1 MKILILI
8 LFMLVG
14 VGCSSFHKDDVL
26 LQIGHY
32 KLTVA
37 DYEFIRNS
45 TKYQKRSNEQ
55 LQSDLL
61 EEGFMIAFAL
71 EHKYDT
77 IGILS
82 KQLDYATYYYV
93 SKVDGYVW
101 NREVK
106 PLLKVAENDIQNAY
120 HMRSHEYHLN
130 LMCFPDERSLR
141 KYYNSDCPLKS
152 EKNFFSLQRKIVS
165 DLHVKSSNESMRYPF
180 CSLGGCANDILDA
193 KIGDV
198 LGPLETL
205 NGYYIIHVEAIKK
218 VLLPSYEQEKNV
230 ISQELLR
237 NLAEKYIWES
247 QKEIISATKPK
258 MYEDVIDEVASTVD
272 VEGKKWPSVNRDMV
286 LMEYELNGTR
296 QYYTVADFIEFVHFQ
311 PVFFG
316 SLSTPDDIK
325 KMLKTNLINSYL
337 FAKAQQ
343 MDMERDEEYQ
353 QFKKRYQHSIFL
365 HHYKQENIYPNI
377 FLRDKEIRDFYQKHQ
392 SDLKCFESASIIEYC
407 FKDLNDALKGRMQ
420 ILSEPESLKDLKI
433 VSKKKNLFAKIE
445 KVHIEISK
453 SNYDK
458 RIIDLISHLNIGQ
471 VSAPLKIDDGYRI
484 IQLTSK
490 CGSIATPFKYV
501 KDEVKQR
508 LTFIKEQEIT
518 LQQLQKLKILYPIV
532 VNRMKEY
539 AERY

>member
-14 VGCSSFHKDDVL
+14 VGCSSFYKDDVL

-45 TKYQKRSNEQ
+45 TKYQRKSNEQ

-61 EEGFMIAFAL
+61 EEAFMIAFAL

-77 IGILS
+77 IAILS
-82 KQLDYATYYYV
+82 KQLDYAIYYYV

-101 NREVK
+101 NKEVK
-106 PLLKVAENDIQNAY
+106 PLLKVTDDDIQNAY
-120 HMRSHEYHLN
+120 HMRSHVYHLN
-130 LMCFPDERSLR
+130 IMCFPDERSLR

-152 EKNFFSLQRKIVS
+152 EKDFFSLQGKTVS
-165 DLHVKSSNESMRYPF
+165 DFHVKSSNESMRYPF
-180 CSLGGCANDILDA
+180 CSLGGYANNIFDA
-193 KIGDV
+193 KVGDV

-205 NGYYIIHVEAIKK
+205 NGYYVIHVEAIKE

-230 ISQELLR
+230 VSQELLR

-247 QKEIISATKPK
+247 QQEIISATKPK
-258 MYEDVIDEVASTVD
+258 MYEDVINEVASTVD
-272 VEGKKWPSVNRDMV
+272 VDGKKWPSVNRDMI
-286 LMEYELNGTR
+286 LMEYELNGTH
-296 QYYTVADFIEFVHFQ
+296 QYYTMADFIEFVHFQ
-311 PVFFG
+311 PVLFG
-316 SLSTPDDIK
+316 SLSNPDDIK
-325 KMLKTNLINSYL
+325 KMLKTNLINYYL

-343 MDMERDEEYQ
+343 MDMEWDEEYQ

-377 FLRDKEIRDFYQKHQ
+377 FLRDKDVWDFYQKHQ

-420 ILSEPESLKDLKI
+420 ILSEPERLKDIKNMR
-433 VSKKKNLFAKIE
+433 KKNDLFTKNE
-445 KVHIEISK
+445 KVHFEVSK

-471 VSAPLKIDDGYRI
+471 VSAPLKTDDGYRI

-490 CGSIATPFKYV
+490 RGSIATPFKYV
-501 KDEVKQR
+501 KDEIKQR
-508 LTFIKEQEIT
+508 LAFIKEQEIT
-518 LQQLQKLKILYPIV
+518 LQQLQKLQTIYPIV

-539 AERY
+539 GEKH

>member
-14 VGCSSFHKDDVL
+14 VGCSSFHKDDIL

-45 TKYQKRSNEQ
+45 TKYQNKSNEQ

-82 KQLDYATYYYV
+82 KQLEYATYYYV
-93 SKVDGYVW
+93 SKVDGYIW
-101 NREVK
+101 NKEVK

-120 HMRSHEYHLN
+120 RMRSHEYHLN

-152 EKNFFSLQRKIVS
+152 EKDFFSLQGKIVS
-165 DLHVKSSNESMRYPF
+165 DLHVKSSNEFMRYPF
-180 CSLGGCANDILDA
+180 CSLGGYANDIYDA

-198 LGPLETL
+198 LGPFETL
-205 NGYYIIHVEAIKK
+205 NGYYIIHVEAIEK

-247 QKEIISATKPK
+247 QQEIISATKPK
-258 MYEDVIDEVASTVD
+258 MNEDVIDEVASTVD
-272 VEGKKWPSVNRDMV
+272 VEGTKWPSVNRDMI
-286 LMEYELNGTR
+286 LMEYELNGTH

-377 FLRDKEIRDFYQKHQ
+377 FLPDKEIRDFYQKHQ
-392 SDLKCFESASIIEYC
+392 NDLKCFESASIIEYC
-407 FKDLNDALKGRMQ
+407 FKDFNDALKG
-420 ILSEPESLKDLKI
+420 LSLI
-433 VSKKKNLFAKIE
+433 
-445 KVHIEISK
+445 HI
-453 SNYDK
+453 
-458 RIIDLISHLNIGQ
+458 
-471 VSAPLKIDDGYRI
+471 
-484 IQLTSK
+484 
-490 CGSIATPFKYV
+490 
-501 KDEVKQR
+501 
-508 LTFIKEQEIT
+508 
-518 LQQLQKLKILYPIV
+518 
-532 VNRMKEY
+532 
-539 AERY
+539 